1 MVKNGLRMSMV
12 VFLLVAAIGTASAGD
27 VARFT
32 NLGFSPDSR
41 IFMFAQ
47 HGITQRDGKPFAEV
61 YLVDVPDNVFVPGGV
76 RTRVFDRAVSGGHDG
91 SGALFTLLPELH
103 SSVTAH
109 RVDHLELGRI
119 VYLLVNGETEP
130 DRSRIEFR
138 DFRTNRHYT
147 ISVTQNA
154 RGRGPEGSAAFHLDL
169 RVRYPDGTVVE
180 RQVGRPSLYREGV
193 NRYRVGRV
201 IVGPDDRSLVI
212 VMERITDTPGGRQIR
227 YMVETVRLPR
237 S

>member
-1 MVKNGLRMSMV
+1 MVKNGIRMSMV
-12 VFLLVAAIGTASAGD
+12 VFLLVAAIGTASAAD

-32 NLGFSPDSR
+32 NLGFSPDSGV
-41 IFMFAQ
+41 FMFAQ
-47 HGITQRDGKPFAEV
+47 YGITHRDGKPYAEI
-61 YLVDVPDNVFVPGGV
+61 YMVDVPGNVFVPGSV
-76 RTRVFDRAVSGGHDG
+76 RTRVFDRSVSGGHDG
-91 SGALFTLLPELH
+91 SGALYTLLPELR
-103 SSVTAH
+103 SSVETH

-119 VYLLVNGETEP
+119 VYLLVNGENEP

-138 DFRTNRHYT
+138 DFRTDTRYT

-154 RGRGPEGSAAFHLDL
+154 RGRGSEGSAAFHLNL
-169 RVRYPDGTVVE
+169 HVRYADGTVVE

-201 IVGPDDRSLVI
+201 IVAPDNRSLVI
-212 VMERITDTPGGRQIR
+212 VMERITDVAGGRQVR